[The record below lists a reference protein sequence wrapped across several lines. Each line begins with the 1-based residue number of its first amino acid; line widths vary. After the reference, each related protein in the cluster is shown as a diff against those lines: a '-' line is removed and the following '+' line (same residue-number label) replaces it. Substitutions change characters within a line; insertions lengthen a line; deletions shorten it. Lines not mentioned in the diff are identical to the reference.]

1 MIDGSTCISIAHL
14 ARRARSRV
22 PGFVWDQIEGAA
34 GDGGGAARN
43 EEAFRSILFRAR
55 RLAGPLRSTGVELF
69 GRAYAQPFGIAP
81 MSRADEVW
89 PGTDRAMAEVAA
101 TRRVPLVL
109 STGAS
114 SGLEDIVRIAGDMLW
129 FQLYRLGT
137 RAATADLLGRAGA
150 AGIEVLV
157 FTVDFTGER
166 RWNGDSRTGRSGRF
180 PHQFRLLLDAAAH
193 PSWTMRR
200 LLHGP
205 VARANVGRYEPE
217 ARQIFPAPS
226 SDDGLTWEDVRF
238 VRDLWKG
245 RLVLKGLMLPE
256 DAIEAVKQGADG
268 VWISNHGGRQLDS
281 LPATVTAI
289 PAIRAALG
297 PGTPILLDSGIR
309 NGESVLKALAL
320 GADFAFAG
328 RPFLYGAG
336 ALGPNGVR
344 QAFDILASEVRIGL
358 KQVGCPT
365 PRDLDARWIMCRD

>member
-1 MIDGSTCISIAHL
+1 MIDGSTCTSIANL
-14 ARRARSRV
+14 ARRARRRL
-22 PGFVWDQIEGAA
+22 PGFVWDQIDGAA
-34 GDGGGAARN
+34 GDGDGAARN

-55 RLAGPLRSTGVELF
+55 RLAGPLRSTGVKLF
-69 GRAYAQPFGIAP
+69 GRTYAQPFGIAP
-81 MSRADEVW
+81 LSRANEVW

-101 TRRVPLVL
+101 SRQVPLVL

-114 SGLEDIVRIAGDMLW
+114 SGLEEIVRIAGDMLW
-129 FQLYRLGT
+129 FQLYMLGT
-137 RAATADLLGRAGA
+137 RAATADLLGRARA

-157 FTVDFTGER
+157 FTVDFTGEH
-166 RWNGDSRTGRSGRF
+166 RWNRDVSTGDSGRIPRTLR
-180 PHQFRLLLDAAAH
+180 RLLDVATH

-205 VARANVGRYEPE
+205 VGRANVGRYEPE
-217 ARQIFPAPS
+217 ARRIFPAPS

-238 VRDLWKG
+238 IRDLWKG
-245 RLVLKGLMLPE
+245 KLVVKGLMHAD
-256 DAIEAVKQGADG
+256 DALQAVKQGADG
-268 VWISNHGGRQLDS
+268 VWISNHGGRQLES
-281 LPATVTAI
+281 LPATVTAL

-297 PGTPILLDSGIR
+297 PGTPILMDSGIR

-336 ALGPNGVR
+336 AFGPRGVR

-358 KQVGCPT
+358 KQAGCPT
-365 PRDLDARWIMCRD
+365 PRDLDGRWIMPRD